1 MTIRGKFISIEG
13 IDGAGKTTFAQF
25 LADTLQTHGI
35 KSKAVSGTIHTDFSK
50 NLVKLLL
57 TEEERKEKKR
67 KEKKRKEHILS
78 ADVTA
83 ILFSA
88 LHLQTYQTRIKP
100 LLDKGVWVI
109 ADRFFDSTLAHHGYG
124 NNNNTLI
131 KNFFH
136 LQQFAFQNASP
147 DLTFLLTL
155 PILCAQ
161 TRIKERKEANAF
173 DKKSLSYF
181 KRVQNGFL
189 NIAKQETNR
198 IKVVSN
204 NSSIENTKKKLL
216 KQLYLNYPQLLL
228 NQNGKENS

>member
-1 MTIRGKFISIEG
+1 MTTRGKFISIEG

-57 TEEERKEKKR
+57 TEEERKEN
-67 KEKKRKEHILS
+67 ILS

-88 LHLQTYQTRIKP
+88 LHLQTFQTRIKP

-147 DLTFLLTL
+147 DLTFLLTV
-155 PILCAQ
+155 PVLCAQ

-173 DKKSLSYF
+173 DKKSLLYF

-189 NIAKQETNR
+189 NIAKQETKR
-198 IKVVSN
+198 IKIVSN

-228 NQNGKENS
+228 NQNIKENL